1 MMSVIKKD
9 RSKLKQLIHYV
20 AYRCADNPA
29 ALGAVKLNKVLWY
42 SDQAAYLEKGSPI
55 TGEKYIKKQRGPV
68 SSGLMPLV
76 EQLEKDGALAVR
88 KLDNQHTQF
97 LALTTP
103 DVSMFKPD
111 EIRIIEDAI
120 QVVCH
125 QNTARSISERSHDV
139 VWKLAELD
147 EEIPYHAIHAGR
159 LHEIESDDVE
169 WAREELKA

>member
-1 MMSVIKKD
+1 MMTIKKD
-9 RSKLKQLIHYV
+9 RNKLKQLIHYV
-20 AYRCADNPA
+20 AYRSADNPA

-42 SDQAAYLEKGSPI
+42 SDQIAYLSTGTPI

-68 SSGLMPLV
+68 SSNLMPLV
-76 EQLEKDGALAVR
+76 TELEQEDKLAVR
-88 KLDNQHTQF
+88 NLDNQGTQF

-103 DVSMFKPD
+103 DVSMFKSE

-120 QVVCH
+120 QIVCH
-125 QNTARSISERSHDV
+125 QHTARSISEQSHDI

-147 EEIPYHAIHAGR
+147 EEIPYHAILAGR

-169 WAREELKA
+169 WAREQLKA